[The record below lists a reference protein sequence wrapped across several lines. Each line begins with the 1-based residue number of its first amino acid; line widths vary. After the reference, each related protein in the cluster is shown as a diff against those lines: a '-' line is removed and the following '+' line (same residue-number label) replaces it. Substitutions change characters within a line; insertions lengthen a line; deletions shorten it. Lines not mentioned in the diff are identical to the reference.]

1 MMDSKK
7 YTVKNGDVEIHGMSF
22 GTGSRPLL
30 LIQGLRTNDTELPGF
45 IAGAVFHKLA
55 VKYRV
60 YMADRRSVVNG
71 SIDIRTMAED
81 YAVFMKELGVKD
93 AYVIGVS
100 QGGMIAQYLAVYH
113 PELVSKLVLAVT
125 ASRSNSTIESS
136 ARHWEELTEKK
147 EYDRLFTDMMT
158 QMYTKEYTEK
168 YRYIFPLAAKISRPK
183 DPERFKAMCRSIMTC
198 DIYDRLDEIKCP
210 VLVIG
215 GRLDNVT
222 TPEAAEEIAEKL
234 GCEIYMYENYGHSLY
249 DEAKDF
255 YQRAIDFFDK

>member
-1 MMDSKK
+1 M
-7 YTVKNGDVEIHGMSF
+7 N
-22 GTGSRPLL
+22 
-30 LIQGLRTNDTELPGF
+30 TN
-45 IAGAVFHKLA
+45 
-55 VKYRV
+55 
-60 YMADRRSVVNG
+60 
-71 SIDIRTMAED
+71 
-81 YAVFMKELGVKD
+81 
-93 AYVIGVS
+93 
-100 QGGMIAQYLAVYH
+100 
-113 PELVSKLVLAVT
+113 
-125 ASRSNSTIESS
+125 
-136 ARHWEELTEKK
+136 
-147 EYDRLFTDMMT
+147 MMT

-183 DPERFKAMCRSIMTC
+183 DPERFKAMCRAVTTC